1 MGISW
6 RKSAVAFGVL
16 WLFVLLGVGSRPPTV
31 VAQAPKPEFKLKLM
45 GINRT
50 LDPWKLYQEWA
61 QTVEKRTNGR
71 VQFELTSLPELGL
84 SGAET
89 LRVLRTGVVDITE
102 TYGGYVAGEL
112 PLVEILELP
121 GIFPDPQTAKKAI
134 LAWKP
139 TEAKLLDQKANA
151 VLLAMALYPDQ
162 AFFSKKAVRKPAD
175 FKGLKTR
182 VHSVAL
188 ASLVAGLGG
197 EPLTIAFAEVYTALE
212 RGTLDA
218 AISGTKPGFGLRW
231 YEVSKYLVGPIS
243 MRPHVALA
251 INKNTW
257 KRLPPDIQQIMKD
270 DAEKIVEGKAFEAIE
285 VWNKEG
291 IDKSVEKG
299 MEHIP
304 VLARDPG
311 RHQGRVAHQ
320 GGPGLGE
327 ARGRGRRCPPVQ
339 RDHRAACRIRSQ
351 ILSRRRCECRTRR
364 GRWMSALMRP
374 DIWLAACTSCL
385 PFSPPT
391 MSWRAS
397 GAAPSAC
404 RPRASPTRSA
414 DTCSPWPLPGG
425 LPMPFAPAPT
435 YVSMCCSRIWRAG

>member
-1 MGISW
+1 MSTSMRRI
-6 RKSAVAFGVL
+6 AC
-16 WLFVLLGVGSRPPTV
+16 LLGVLGLLILLGGAWPPATV
-31 VAQAPKPEFKLKLM
+31 TAQATKAEFKLKLM

-50 LDPWKLYQEWA
+50 LDPWKLYQDWA

-84 SGAET
+84 GGAET
-89 LRVLRTGVVDITE
+89 LRVLRTGVVDVTE

-151 VLLAMALYPDQ
+151 VLLAMAVYPDQ

-257 KRLPPDIQQIMKD
+257 KRLPADIQTIMKEE
-270 DAEKIVEGKAFEAIE
+270 AETLVEGKAFDAIE
-285 VWNKEG
+285 GWNKEG

-299 MEHIP
+299 MEH
-304 VLARDPG
+304 
-311 RHQGRVAHQ
+311 
-320 GGPGLGE
+320 
-327 ARGRGRRCPPVQ
+327 
-339 RDHRAACRIRSQ
+339 
-351 ILSRRRCECRTRR
+351 
-364 GRWMSALMRP
+364 
-374 DIWLAACTSCL
+374 L
-385 PFSPPT
+385 PFSPETQAVIKDVLRTKVVPD
-391 MSWRAS
+391 W
-397 GAAPSAC
+397 
-404 RPRASPTRSA
+404 
-414 DTCSPWPLPGG
+414 
-425 LPMPFAPAPT
+425 
-435 YVSMCCSRIWRAG
+435 VKRAGGAEAARLFNEIIAPLVGYKVSS